1 MEKFYRWLLSS
12 EWPERLKAYSY
23 IEKDL
28 RLRDCYVL
36 NDDKWKDM
44 KLLVG
49 QILSIHF
56 KKYPAASLKEFS
68 ERLAK
73 LYDILVRPL
82 AEECSSQHRFSQ
94 RLLMDIYDEDDMA
107 AQMDIRFYFGRQDLD
122 EQISVLECLFNC
134 YEWMMGRIANRCAAA
149 TSAMMA

>member
-49 QILSIHF
+49 QIFSIHF

-73 LYDILVRPL
+73 LYDILVCPL
-82 AEECSSQHRFSQ
+82 AEECSKNHRFSQ
-94 RLLMDIYDEDDMA
+94 RLLMDIYDEDDKS
-107 AQMDIRFYFGRQDLD
+107 AQMDIRFFFGRQDLD
-122 EQISVLECLFNC
+122 EQVSVLENLFNC
-134 YEWMMGRIANRCAAA
+134 YEWMMGRVENRCAAA